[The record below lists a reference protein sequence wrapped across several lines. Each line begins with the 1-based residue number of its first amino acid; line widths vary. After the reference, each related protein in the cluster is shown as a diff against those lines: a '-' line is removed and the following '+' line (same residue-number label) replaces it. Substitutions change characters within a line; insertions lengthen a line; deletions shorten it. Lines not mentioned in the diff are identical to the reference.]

1 MEGQRFERE
10 GMMSDHQRAMDIMG
24 MADDGDEPAA
34 GAPEE
39 GEPQVDKL
47 GEMIAQMQQSNAMMM
62 QMLQQAQA
70 ATAQQNQ
77 MLVEQLSALAKAS
90 SAPVVFDRDPTGR
103 ITGGRKDIK

>member
-1 MEGQRFERE
+1 
-10 GMMSDHQRAMDIMG
+10 
-24 MADDGDEPAA
+24 
-34 GAPEE
+34 
-39 GEPQVDKL
+39 
-47 GEMIAQMQQSNAMMM
+47 MMM